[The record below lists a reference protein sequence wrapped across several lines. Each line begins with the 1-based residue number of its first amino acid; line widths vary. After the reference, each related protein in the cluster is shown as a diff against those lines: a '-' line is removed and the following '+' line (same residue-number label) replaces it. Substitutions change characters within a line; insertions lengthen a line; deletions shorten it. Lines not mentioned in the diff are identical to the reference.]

1 MKTLKKESTCIRI
14 IKAIIRRRILLL
26 GLIILLSF
34 LTVGITAASPIVYKM
49 LIDDFIPGKLISQV
63 FIYVLLLVSI
73 PISATLLSFVKDRV
87 TYIFSNAI
95 SEELRRRAYDSCLHM
110 EEMIFIFALRSC
122 P

>member
-1 MKTLKKESTCIRI
+1 MLQEWKTTKAVVRVIISDMKINLE
-14 IKAIIRRRILLL
+14 
-26 GLIILLSF
+26 
-34 LTVGITAASPIVYKM
+34 M